1 MEPARVVKKKRI
13 RSQLMAIKFGD
24 KPKHSGKNAET
35 SGVGHGKSKKV
46 ANSKGKSVAKSKTQM
61 RKGK

>member
-1 MEPARVVKKKRI
+1 
-13 RSQLMAIKFGD
+13 MAIKFGD